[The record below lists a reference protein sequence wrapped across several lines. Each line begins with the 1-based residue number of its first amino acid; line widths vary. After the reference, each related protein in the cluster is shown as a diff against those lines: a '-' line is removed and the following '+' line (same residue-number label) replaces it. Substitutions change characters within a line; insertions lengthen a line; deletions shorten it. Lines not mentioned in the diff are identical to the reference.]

1 MPNRVFPTTVRSMLL
16 VSMGAVF
23 GFMAVSSS
31 PAIAATPRVTF
42 TFDQAPGPQLVP
54 IQATVVPADATGT
67 LTFRLDQAVVGGPV
81 VIVAGAAQSAP
92 VDIPD
97 QQSITISV
105 EYSGDANYE
114 PITVFTSYDFRPE
127 EPPPP
132 APPAATAAAPPAP
145 VRELVRTGAEDLW
158 MALVAAALIGAG
170 CVLLRPG
177 KDAYDP

>member
-1 MPNRVFPTTVRSMLL
+1 MSNRGFPSTARSMLL

-31 PAIAATPRVTF
+31 PAFAATPWVTF
-42 TFDQAPGPQLVP
+42 TVDRGPGPQLVP

-81 VIVAGAAQSAP
+81 AIVAGAAQSAP

-97 QQSITISV
+97 QQSMMISV

-114 PITVFTSYDFRPE
+114 PVTAVTNYDFAPE
-127 EPPPP
+127 EP
-132 APPAATAAAPPAP
+132 APAAQARPA
-145 VRELVRTGAEDLW
+145 RDEIVRTGPESFPLS
-158 MALVAAALIGAG
+158 LLAAALIGVG
-170 CVLLRPG
+170 FVLLRRG
-177 KDAYDP
+177 KVADRP